1 MVKLEIFLFF
11 IGIIVNTKGDSD
23 MNGTSAC
30 IIKTSGFCLPKGYE
44 KFEGPEQTKG
54 GPIHVKVKFMVQQI
68 THINDDDFTISVSMS
83 LHLYWEDPRIT
94 NLHSGSF
101 QEEHHNEISNVFIVP
116 LGSFLGLGRSPLG
129 CFLRSRCSM
138 QMWCPDDIGRDSWGR
153 VVAGTCERT

>member
-1 MVKLEIFLFF
+1 MVKLGILLFF
-11 IGIIVNTKGDSD
+11 IGIITNTKSDSD

-101 QEEHHNEISNVFIVP
+101 QEEHHDHHHEIIPLSFDWVEKLWLPDVYVENMKSAYETRIIQPFGSNI
-116 LGSFLGLGRSPLG
+116 
-129 CFLRSRCSM
+129 
-138 QMWCPDDIGRDSWGR
+138 
-153 VVAGTCERT
+153 